1 MKAWQIAFFI
11 LCLNLSVA
19 AINSIDLFTATF
31 PYRYNFV
38 TGENYTITNASYVI
52 NVTNGTDISDAMED
66 FQASKAGLTQEG
78 ITSGVI
84 PGVDAFVNGVL
95 TGISGLTLL
104 WKLLIAC
111 FGGVYGY
118 LIAFWIP
125 ADIALAIQ
133 GALDCI
139 MIYGGIQFIMGR
151 SGKTVE

>member
-31 PYRYNFV
+31 PYRYNFI
-38 TGENYTITNASYVI
+38 TGENYTITNSSYVI
-52 NVTNGTDISDAMED
+52 NVTGSTNISEAMED
-66 FQASKAGLTQEG
+66 FENSKKGLTQEG
-78 ITSGVI
+78 VTSGLI
-84 PGVDAFVNGVL
+84 PAADAFVNGIL
-95 TGISGLTLL
+95 TGVSGLTLL
-104 WKLLIAC
+104 FQLFIAC
-111 FGGVYGY
+111 FLGVYGY
-118 LIAFWIP
+118 LVTFWIP

>member
-19 AINSIDLFTATF
+19 AINSINLFTATF

-38 TGENYTITNASYVI
+38 TGENYTITNASYEI
-52 NVTNGTDISDAMED
+52 NVTNSTDISGAMED
-66 FQASKAGLTQEG
+66 FQASKKGLTQEG
-78 ITSGVI
+78 ITSGLI
-84 PGVDAFVNGVL
+84 PGIDILVNGVS
-95 TGISGLTLL
+95 TAFSGLALL
-104 WKLLIAC
+104 WRLLIAC
-111 FGGVYGY
+111 FGGVYWY
-118 LIAFWIP
+118 LVTFWIP

-139 MIYGGIQFIMGR
+139 MIYGGIQLIMGR